1 MKLPTTLKI
10 SQHTGACTTMC
21 AGALG
26 RSAVWN
32 GGAGA
37 DGDHDD
43 ADGIA
48 GKLLEFTIAAEDL
61 LGRSQKPAADAVR
74 V

>member
-1 MKLPTTLKI
+1 
-10 SQHTGACTTMC
+10 MC

-48 GKLLEFTIAAEDL
+48 GKLLEFTLPPKISLDGRKNPL
-61 LGRSQKPAADAVR
+61 LTP
-74 V
+74 